1 MAEVK
6 MIMPKEMPMKPLTRI
21 TKTQGFSAP

>member
-6 MIMPKEMPMKPLTRI
+6 MIMPKDTPMKPLT
-21 TKTQGFSAP
+21 TTTNTQGFVET